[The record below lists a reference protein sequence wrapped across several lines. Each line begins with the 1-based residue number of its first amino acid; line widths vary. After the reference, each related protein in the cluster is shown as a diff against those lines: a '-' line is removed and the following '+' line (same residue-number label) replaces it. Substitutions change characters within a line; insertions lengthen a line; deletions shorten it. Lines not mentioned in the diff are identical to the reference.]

1 LVIEPVEP
9 SPTPGEPAGDGKPK
23 RRRYTRHNL
32 TPPRAKLKLMGFG
45 VIDRRTASARAAIV
59 FRDHLIAQLGGPD
72 EITPAQ
78 AKLIDLAARTGAMLD
93 HIDAWLLA
101 QDSLIDTDSRTLL
114 PVVYERQAVSAHLAK
129 LLKLIGIGR
138 RVKPIPTI
146 DELLR
151 AQQEPA

>member
-1 LVIEPVEP
+1 
-9 SPTPGEPAGDGKPK
+9 
-23 RRRYTRHNL
+23 
-32 TPPRAKLKLMGFG
+32 MGFG

-59 FRDHLIAQLGGPD
+59 FRDHLIAQLGGAE

-101 QDSLIDTDSRTLL
+101 QDSLIDTEERTLL
-114 PVVYERQAVSAHLAK
+114 PVVYERQAVSSHLAK

-138 RVKPIPTI
+138 RVKPVPTI